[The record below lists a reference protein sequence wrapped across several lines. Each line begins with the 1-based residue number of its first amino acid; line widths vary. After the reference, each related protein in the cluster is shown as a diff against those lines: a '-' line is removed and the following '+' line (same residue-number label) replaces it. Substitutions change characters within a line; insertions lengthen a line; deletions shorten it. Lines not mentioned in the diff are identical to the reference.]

1 MLDTFADLSPARVV
15 QGLSRPARRNPGS
28 EPLTIE
34 TRWQAH
40 GRFGKCIYIMLYR
53 HFPSS
58 CAPHKIEK
66 VSMHKILE
74 LSLINSFF
82 FQFSIALREFGF

>member
-1 MLDTFADLSPARVV
+1 MLDALADLSLARVV
-15 QGLSRPARRNPGS
+15 QGLSRPAQRNAGS

-40 GRFGKCIYIMLYR
+40 GRSGKYIYIMLYR

-66 VSMHKILE
+66 VF
-74 LSLINSFF
+74 N
-82 FQFSIALREFGF
+82 A

>member
-15 QGLSRPARRNPGS
+15 QGS

-34 TRWQAH
+34 TCWQAH
-40 GRFGKCIYIMLYR
+40 GRFGKYIYIMLYR

-58 CAPHKIEK
+58 CAPHKLK
-66 VSMHKILE
+66 KLSMHKKNE
-74 LSLINSFF
+74 LSVINPFF